1 MEDNTTIF
9 WDKKINTEEA
19 KRILKDEHNPRFIEF
34 ASLLL
39 ARSNKPKRIFANY
52 LSKELFVE
60 NWINIKRRMRDNKWN
75 DRRIIFWDEI
85 YKAVRKNIN
94 IKEVREPKVR
104 PLDIDPEIK
113 IICDKMKDYRKKSGL
128 TQIELAKKTGLSQ
141 QSISFAEQGYINISL
156 RTLKKIA
163 DALNLRIVL
172 ENKNRPIIQP

>member
-1 MEDNTTIF
+1 MDDNTTIF

-19 KRILKDEHNPRFIEF
+19 KNILKDEHNSRFIEF

-39 ARSNKPKRIFANY
+39 ARSNNPKKIFADC
-52 LSKELFVE
+52 LSKELFVK

-75 DRRIIFWDEI
+75 DSRIIFWDEI
-85 YKAVRKNIN
+85 YKVVRKSIH
-94 IKEVREPKVR
+94 IEGLREHKVR

-113 IICDKMKDYRKKSGL
+113 IICDKIKDYRKKIGL

-141 QSISFAEQGYINISL
+141 QSISFMEQGYINISL

-163 DALNLRIVL
+163 DALNLKIVL
-172 ENKNRPIIQP
+172 ENRSVE

>member
-1 MEDNTTIF
+1 MEDNTAIF

-19 KRILKDEHNPRFIEF
+19 KKILKDENHSRFIEF

-39 ARSNKPKRIFANY
+39 ARSNNPKKIFADY
-52 LSKELFVE
+52 LSKELFVR
-60 NWINIKRRMRDNKWN
+60 NWLKIKRRMRDNKWN

-85 YKAVRKNIN
+85 YKVVRKSIH
-94 IKEVREPKVR
+94 IEGLREYKAR

-113 IICDKMKDYRKKSGL
+113 IICDKIKDYRKKTGL

-141 QSISFAEQGYINISL
+141 QSISFMEQGYINISL

-163 DALNLRIVL
+163 DALDLRIVL
-172 ENKNRPIIQP
+172 ENKTIEEAA

>member
-1 MEDNTTIF
+1 MEDNSKIF

-19 KRILKDEHNPRFIEF
+19 KRALKDEHNPRFIEF

-39 ARSNKPKRIFANY
+39 ARSNKPKKIFAEY

-60 NWINIKRRMRDNKWN
+60 NWLKIKRRMRDNKWN

-85 YKAVRKNIN
+85 YRAVRKNIN
-94 IKEVREPKVR
+94 IKGLRERRAR

-113 IICDKMKDYRKKSGL
+113 IICEKIKEHRKKSRL
-128 TQIELAKKTGLSQ
+128 TQVELAKKTGLSQ

-163 DALNLRIVL
+163 DALNLRILL
-172 ENKNRPIIQP
+172 ENKVDLT